1 MEQKSVNVSRWV
13 HVSILLGAGL
23 YILALA
29 LSAVVVP
36 QLRLLHVF
44 QALIYVA
51 VVELTR
57 RNSAWGFG
65 VGVVIPTLWN
75 AFNLLVTHL
84 FQAGAVEFWSLL
96 ATGQVSRPDT
106 LMVLV
111 GGLAHV
117 LLIIACMT
125 GFLQLHPS
133 RKHWWQFFTGGLLA
147 VFYFALIVATM
158 APH

>member
-1 MEQKSVNVSRWV
+1 
-13 HVSILLGAGL
+13 
-23 YILALA
+23 
-29 LSAVVVP
+29 
-36 QLRLLHVF
+36 VF

-65 VGVVIPTLWN
+65 VGVIIPALWN
-75 AFNLLVTHL
+75 GFNLLVTHL
-84 FQAGAVEFWSLL
+84 FQAGAVEIWSLV

-125 GFLQLHPS
+125 GFLQMHPS
-133 RKHWWQFFTGGLLA
+133 MTDWRRFFAGGLLA
-147 VFYFALIVATM
+147 FFYLILIVAIT